1 MTKAADSA
9 PPRPRNS
16 TKTKARI
23 LEAAQNAF
31 STRGYRDVGIRDISA
46 AAEVNQNLITRYFGG
61 KASLF
66 REALASILKLDD
78 LLIEDR
84 ADFGNRQ
91 ANILRENH
99 ATTMNSG
106 AMLAL
111 SIGDP
116 QARAISS
123 EKWNHQLVDVI
134 ADWLDGPDA
143 KARARLISMLSMG
156 FTVVQLLTAEES
168 EESREEQI
176 FIDQWLAETLQKIVD
191 MPEGSATG
199 TLPSSSDKISGKV
212 A

>member
-1 MTKAADSA
+1 MTEAADRA
-9 PPRPRNS
+9 PARPRNS

-66 REALASILKLDD
+66 QEALAATLKLDD
-78 LLIEDR
+78 LLVGDR
-84 ADFGNRQ
+84 KDFGERQ
-91 ANILRENH
+91 AAALRQNE
-99 ATTMNSG
+99 ARAMNAG

-123 EKWNHQLVDVI
+123 EKWNHQLVDII
-134 ADWLDGPDA
+134 ANWLDGPDA
-143 KARARLISMLSMG
+143 KARARLITMLSMG
-156 FTVVQLLTAEES
+156 FTVVQLLTADKNEES
-168 EESREEQI
+168 AEEQR
-176 FIDQWLAETLQKIVD
+176 FIDQWLTDTLQKIVE
-191 MPEGSATG
+191 PPAPG
-199 TLPSSSDKISGKV
+199 T
-212 A
+212 